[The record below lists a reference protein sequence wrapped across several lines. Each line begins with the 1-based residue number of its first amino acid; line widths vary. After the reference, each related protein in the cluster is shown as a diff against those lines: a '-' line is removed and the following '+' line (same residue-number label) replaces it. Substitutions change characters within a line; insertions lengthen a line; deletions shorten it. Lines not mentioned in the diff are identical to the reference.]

1 MNRIIKYTYHMNHIV
16 KSYVSLYTWTYALFI
31 YLLLL
36 LLLLLFGLKFVLLFE
51 SYMLDMFLT
60 Q

>member
-1 MNRIIKYTYHMNHIV
+1 MNYII

-31 YLLLL
+31 FIF
-36 LLLLLFGLKFVLLFE
+36 FGLKFVLLFE

-60 Q
+60 QW

>member
-31 YLLLL
+31 YL
-36 LLLLLFGLKFVLLFE
+36 FIIIIIIIIIWVKICTFI
-51 SYMLDMFLT
+51 
-60 Q
+60 